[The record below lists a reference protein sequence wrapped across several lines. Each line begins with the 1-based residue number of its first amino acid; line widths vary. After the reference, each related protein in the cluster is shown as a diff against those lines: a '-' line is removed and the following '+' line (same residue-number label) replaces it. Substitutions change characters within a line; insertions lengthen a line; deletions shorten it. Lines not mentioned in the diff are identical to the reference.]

1 MIPFNKPGLS
11 GGELNNI
18 AEAISNGHAATG
30 GPFTKQCSDFLNDVH
45 HSADALLTTS
55 GTDALEMAAMLLGLG
70 SGDVVILPS
79 FTFTSTATAF
89 AREGAK
95 LRFCDIDP
103 VTLGMDPNHVKAS
116 LSPEVKAIVTVHYA
130 GVPSNI
136 DELVEIAEN
145 AGIPLVEDN
154 AHGFFATHNGQ
165 PLGTFGRMSTLSF
178 HETKNFHCGEGGA
191 LILNDES
198 DVDRA
203 HILLDKGTNRR
214 QFLNGSVD
222 KYTWQGLGSS
232 FGLSDL
238 LAGFLFAQFEHANEI
253 RSQRRTVAETYQR
266 LLEPQAAELGI
277 GLLSLPSSATAADH
291 MYYVILPDAAKRS
304 SVISK
309 MREASI
315 HPTFH
320 YVPLHTAPGAQALA
334 DRFQDCPVTDDIS
347 ARLLRLPFYNA
358 LTETEIGTVVDVF
371 VDAVKGSGNE

>member
-55 GTDALEMAAMLLGLG
+55 GTDALETAAMLLGLG

>member
-309 MREASI
+309 MREASS